1 MRFNPRA
8 PCGARPRKRS
18 LSPPYRRFNPR
29 APCGAR
35 PTILLFLHC
44 NFCFNPRAPCG
55 ARLPPMGYYTI
66 SLCFNPRAP
75 CGARR
80 GAPYRSFSC
89 SMFQSTRPVRGATHT
104 MIVWFYIGNVSIHAP
119 RAGRDDVAPFE
130 LPFPACF
137 NPRAPC
143 GARLHLHDWYGR
155 FQLFQSTR
163 PVRGA
168 TTLIRFRRRIPYV
181 SIHAP
186 RAGRDPWYKRKGGSK
201 EMFQSTRPV
210 RGATRDSNR
219 RCGRNRCFNPRAP
232 CGARHVLLLP
242 IELAEVVSIHAP
254 RAGRDWIF
262 A

>member
-1 MRFNPRA
+1 MDRGHPAQRSFNPRAPCGARRRRYARRVTIMRFNPRA

-119 RAGRDDVAPFE
+119 RAGRD
-130 LPFPACF
+130 
-137 NPRAPC
+137 
-143 GARLHLHDWYGR
+143 
-155 FQLFQSTR
+155 
-163 PVRGA
+163 
-168 TTLIRFRRRIPYV
+168 
-181 SIHAP
+181 
-186 RAGRDPWYKRKGGSK
+186 PWYKRKGGSK